1 MEFSTFALIAFGILT
16 IVNIICAI
24 VLYPEL
30 RNVVKEDDND
40 FKL

>member
-16 IVNIICAI
+16 IVNIICTV

-30 RNVVKEDDND
+30 RNVVKEDDKD
-40 FKL
+40 F

>member
-1 MEFSTFALIAFGILT
+1 MEFSTFALIAFGVLT

-30 RNVVKEDDND
+30 REVVKE
-40 FKL
+40 FKRE